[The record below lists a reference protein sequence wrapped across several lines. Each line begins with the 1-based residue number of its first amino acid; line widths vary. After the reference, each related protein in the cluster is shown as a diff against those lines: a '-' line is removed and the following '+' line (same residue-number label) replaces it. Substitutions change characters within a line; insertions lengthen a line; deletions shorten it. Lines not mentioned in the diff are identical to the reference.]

1 MKFLCITCDEAL
13 RHQDTRGPEEGVM
26 TVIFAC
32 PGCGWEMAMFTNPW
46 ETQMVR
52 SLDVKIGGRTVPA
65 EPLEMLRSSLGQ
77 GKETLSP
84 PHVLRQQVT
93 TPPSVRLLTLW
104 PVLTMRRRHHP
115 SRQQVAT
122 YAGRGR
128 RKSASPN
135 VSRAL
140 SGQWRVWGLKSTL
153 ANVAIAK
160 LLRKC
165 WTKPKIS
172 SWDK

>member
-1 MKFLCITCDEAL
+1 
-13 RHQDTRGPEEGVM
+13 M
-26 TVIFAC
+26 TVIFSC

-52 SLDVKIGGRTVPA
+52 SLDVKIGGRSVPA

-77 GKETLSP
+77 GKAVP
-84 PHVLRQQVT
+84 PHRPRRQQVADA
-93 TPPSVRLLTLW
+93 PKCPFADVVASA
-104 PVLTMRRRHHP
+104 TMRRRHHP
-115 SRQQVAT
+115 SRQRVAT
-122 YAGRGR
+122 CAGLGR

-140 SGQWRVWGLKSTL
+140 SGQWRVWGLKSTP
-153 ANVAIAK
+153 ANVATAK
-160 LLRKC
+160 LPRKC

-172 SWDK
+172 SWDKGMSFSSAVLIRPSSGLHVYR